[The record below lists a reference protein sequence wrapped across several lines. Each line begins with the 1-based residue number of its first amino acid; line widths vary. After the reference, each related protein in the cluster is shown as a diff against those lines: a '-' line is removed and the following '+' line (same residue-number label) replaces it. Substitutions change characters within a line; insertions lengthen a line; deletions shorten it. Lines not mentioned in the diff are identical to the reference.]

1 MIQTDQAINYMK
13 HLAKKGIRYSMEG
26 SRTGQDGTA
35 DCSGAI
41 YGALRQAGMKSAGFV
56 PSTETLHDLLVK
68 EGYKL
73 IAFNKEWE
81 AEKGDIVIF
90 GIKGRSAGAGGHV
103 VLFLDHDYV
112 IHCNSLANGVSIDKE
127 TSLPYSMGYYV
138 YRQEGSRGKARG
150 CEKPLKR
157 DASPARGCEKPS
169 ERNARP
175 AVGGEKTLKRKV
187 DPATSSEKPL
197 PRNVRRATGQLRI
210 ARHAT
215 HWLTREAILPAVL
228 GQVYDYDAVAD
239 CQVSVSKRAFRL
251 KKGEVYLGWLLEQ
264 DAELLGKSK

>member
-26 SRTGQDGTA
+26 SRTGKDGTA

-41 YGALRQAGMKSAGFV
+41 YGALRQAGMKAAGFV
-56 PSTETLHDLLVK
+56 PSTETLHALLVK

-112 IHCNSLANGVSIDKE
+112 IHCNGLANGVSVDKE

-138 YRQEGSRGKARG
+138 YRQEGSSGKARG
-150 CEKPLKR
+150 CEKPL
-157 DASPARGCEKPS
+157 

-175 AVGGEKTLKRKV
+175 ATSSEKPLKRNV

-251 KKGEVYLGWLLEQ
+251 KKGKVYLGWLLEQ